1 MLVAGKKPVLR
12 CKLFLFYKN
21 PLMSV
26 KYYLRVFL
34 RTQLILELLAPDA
47 DYGVNR
53 CQLPIF
59 YLYHSVIQ
67 SFGMFFKLHSHSE
80 IQFVV
85 SESTERLCFKI
96 ISILNNLLCLFQ
108 VFCNLSSCKI
118 DTCQKPEKKISQ

>member
-1 MLVAGKKPVLR
+1 
-12 CKLFLFYKN
+12 
-21 PLMSV
+21 MSV
-26 KYYLRVFL
+26 KYCLRVFL
-34 RTQLILELLAPDA
+34 RTQLILELLALDA
-47 DYGVNR
+47 DCGVNR
-53 CQLPIF
+53 YQLPIF

-118 DTCQKPEKKISQ
+118 DTCQKPEKYHNEKSNICYQR